1 MLGSP
6 PPENNMRDHFWPALG
21 VSNVYMCHTRSDK
34 TVITG
39 LTRDDVA
46 TLLGDQAP
54 IIAYDTGAA
63 GVLRFPDT
71 DEGWHLAR
79 LLCAQLTLAPHATVV
94 AK

>member
-1 MLGSP
+1 
-6 PPENNMRDHFWPALG
+6 MRDYFWPELG
-21 VSNVYMCHTRSDK
+21 ASSVHICSSRRGQGRVTC
-34 TVITG
+34 
-39 LTRDDVA
+39 DDVA
-46 TLLGDQAP
+46 ARLGDLSP
-54 IIAYDTGAA
+54 IIAYDTDAR